1 MIKAII
7 YSVFF
12 IMINQ
17 TCFAAN
23 HNQPSDYQP
32 ETNGNKT
39 HKMVYEI
46 LTKGKPIGHLTHRVM
61 PVGQGYAIAESSEI
75 KLSGWWGKINIHS
88 TFIDTY
94 NSKGE
99 LLTSD
104 NKVRDGS
111 TTHEL
116 TTLHEKDGYFASYQ
130 KIKKTTKGELIK
142 LNTLSELINRDTYIN
157 PETMLSLFQTA
168 FTNRRTQNQEKG
180 SFSKNS
186 FDTTFT
192 YLSFFLQKHTQDGFN
207 KEVTLYDTEE
217 LKLSTHT
224 VKDLGWETL
233 ELKGK
238 PIKTRHFSLNDK
250 KNPETHIWLSDF
262 SMLKHKQTSGEAP
275 SSIFPRTIPYLVR
288 MTAEDKEGPIEI
300 TLKEKMVISY
310 NQSIH

>member
-12 IMINQ
+12 ILISQ
-17 TCFAAN
+17 TCFAS
-23 HNQPSDYQP
+23 NQNRPSNYPP
-32 ETNGNKT
+32 ETNDNKT
-39 HKMVYEI
+39 HKMIYEI
-46 LTKGKPIGHLTHRVM
+46 LTKGKPIGHLTHRVI
-61 PVGQGYAIAESSEI
+61 PTEKGYAITESSDI
-75 KLSGWWGKINIHS
+75 KLSGWWGKIHIHS

-94 NSKGE
+94 NNKGE

-104 NKVRDGS
+104 NKMRDGS

-116 TTLHEKDGYFASYQ
+116 ITRRQADNYFASYQ
-130 KIKKTTKGELIK
+130 KIKKTTKDELTK
-142 LNTLSELINRDTYIN
+142 LNTLSELINKDDYIN
-157 PETMLSLFQTA
+157 PEKILRLFQMA
-168 FTNRRTQNQEKG
+168 FTNRTAKNQEEG

-192 YLSFFLQKHTQDGFN
+192 YLPFFFQKYAQKDFN
-207 KEVTLYDTEE
+207 KDITLYDTEE

-250 KNPETHIWLSDF
+250 KNPETHIWLGDF
-262 SMLKHKQTSGEAP
+262 STPIGETFIHAYQ
-275 SSIFPRTIPYLVR
+275 TIPYLVR

-300 TLKEKMVISY
+300 LLREKTFIR
-310 NQSIH
+310 HH